1 MAVSLRP
8 TRLLLVCSLICG
20 SVVGQQAAAPAT
32 PSDSNTASDQ
42 GHAEQGQSLG
52 EMARKVRKDHTQEVQ
67 MSDADAKELFKSVD
81 KIVAFASE
89 DSGFPKRT
97 AVKRRLVSSAEVEK
111 FTRDQQGKEEYAQ
124 RLARSEMT
132 MKKFGL
138 LSRDFNLREFVVRAN
153 GKEIAAYYDD
163 ETKTISMVNWIPL
176 ERQAPILAHELTHA
190 LQDQNYDLKAWMKVE
205 APKPEEKK
213 NNESDVNDD
222 SIPAR
227 RAAVEGQAQ
236 IVFVDYI
243 LAPLGRNLQN
253 TPGLLYQM
261 EEPAVKAAADSQLL
275 HDAPMILREM
285 GTFPYRE
292 GLIFEGELLE
302 KGGKQMAFSGV
313 FARPPRNTHEVMQPT
328 AYMNREK
335 LSQVHIP
342 DVQQI
347 LSDKY
352 TVYDTGG
359 VGELDVRAL
368 LKTYGNRKEADVLA
382 GSWQGGAYVA
392 FRRTVKPA
400 ADALTTADLSLL
412 YVSRWKS
419 PASADRFA
427 HIYAAAIAQRYQ
439 SATPQ
444 TVTSCAGAKCPVFA
458 VQILTEE
465 GPVIVQQWAD
475 NTVLVSESFDQ
486 MTAGKLVDAVREGN
500 ADVQADNVQLDDLSS
515 RLYDLPEFSA
525 FQTLIGNRILREL
538 ESEPK

>member
-1 MAVSLRP
+1 
-8 TRLLLVCSLICG
+8 
-20 SVVGQQAAAPAT
+20 
-32 PSDSNTASDQ
+32 
-42 GHAEQGQSLG
+42 
-52 EMARKVRKDHTQEVQ
+52 MARKVRKDHTQEVQ

-205 APKPEEKK
+205 AGASQPGEKK
-213 NNESDVNDD
+213 NNEPDVNDD

-352 TVYDTGG
+352 AVYDTGG

-368 LKTYGNRKEADVLA
+368 LKTYGNRKEADILA

-392 FRRTVKPA
+392 FRRTAKPA

-427 HIYAAAIAQRYQ
+427 HIYATAIAQRYQ

-444 TVTSCAGAKCPVFA
+444 AVTSCAGAKCPAFA

-525 FQTLIGNRILREL
+525 FQTLIGDRILREL
-538 ESEPK
+538 ESEAK

>member
-20 SVVGQQAAAPAT
+20 SAFGQQAASPAPGAS
-32 PSDSNTASDQ
+32 SDSNSGTD
-42 GHAEQGQSLG
+42 QGQSLG

-89 DSGFPKRT
+89 DSGFPKRS

-205 APKPEEKK
+205 APKPGEKK

-222 SIPAR
+222 SMPAR

-243 LAPLGRNLQN
+243 LAPLGRSLQN

-335 LSQVHIP
+335 LSQVRIP

-352 TVYDTGG
+352 AVYDTGG

-368 LKTYGNRKEADVLA
+368 LKTYGNRKEADILA
-382 GSWQGGAYVA
+382 GSWSGGAYVA
-392 FRRTVKPA
+392 FRRTAKTA

-444 TVTSCAGAKCPVFA
+444 AVTSCAGAKCPAFA

-465 GPVIVQQWAD
+465 GPVIVQRWAD

-486 MTAGKLVDAVREGN
+486 MTAGKLVDAVREGS

-525 FQTLIGNRILREL
+525 FQTLIGDRIRREL
-538 ESEPK
+538 ESEAK

>member
-20 SVVGQQAAAPAT
+20 SAFGLQAASPAPAAS
-32 PSDSNTASDQ
+32 SDSNSGTD
-42 GHAEQGQSLG
+42 QGQSLG

-111 FTRDQQGKEEYAQ
+111 FTRDQQEKEEYAQ
-124 RLARSEMT
+124 RLTRSEMT

-205 APKPEEKK
+205 APKPGEKK

-275 HDAPMILREM
+275 HDAPVILREM

-352 TVYDTGG
+352 AVYDTGG

-368 LKTYGNRKEADVLA
+368 LKTYGNRKEADILA
-382 GSWQGGAYVA
+382 GSWSGGAYVA
-392 FRRTVKPA
+392 FRRTAKPA

-427 HIYAAAIAQRYQ
+427 HIYATAIAQRYQ

-444 TVTSCAGAKCPVFA
+444 AVTSCAGAKCPAFA

-525 FQTLIGNRILREL
+525 FQTLIGDRIRREL
-538 ESEPK
+538 ESEAK

>member
-8 TRLLLVCSLICG
+8 TRLLLVCSLLCG
-20 SVVGQQAAAPAT
+20 SAFGQQAASPAPAAS
-32 PSDSNTASDQ
+32 SDSNSGTD
-42 GHAEQGQSLG
+42 QGQSLG

-89 DSGFPKRT
+89 DSGFPKRS

-205 APKPEEKK
+205 APKPGEKK

-275 HDAPMILREM
+275 HDAPVILREM

-352 TVYDTGG
+352 AVYDTGG

-368 LKTYGNRKEADVLA
+368 LKTYGNRKEADILA
-382 GSWQGGAYVA
+382 GSWSGGAYVA
-392 FRRTVKPA
+392 FRRTAKPA

-427 HIYAAAIAQRYQ
+427 HIYATAIAQRYQ

-444 TVTSCAGAKCPVFA
+444 AVTSCAGAKCPAFA

-525 FQTLIGNRILREL
+525 FQTLIGDRIRREL
-538 ESEPK
+538 ESEAK

>member
-20 SVVGQQAAAPAT
+20 SAFGLQAASPAPAAS
-32 PSDSNTASDQ
+32 SDSNSGTD
-42 GHAEQGQSLG
+42 QGQSLG

-111 FTRDQQGKEEYAQ
+111 FTRDQQEKEEYAQ
-124 RLARSEMT
+124 RLTRSEMT

-205 APKPEEKK
+205 APKPGEKK

-275 HDAPMILREM
+275 HDAPVILREM

-352 TVYDTGG
+352 AVYDTGG

-368 LKTYGNRKEADVLA
+368 LKTYGNRKEADILA
-382 GSWQGGAYVA
+382 GSWSGGAYVA
-392 FRRTVKPA
+392 FRRTAKPA

-427 HIYAAAIAQRYQ
+427 HIYATAIAQRYQ

-444 TVTSCAGAKCPVFA
+444 AVTSCAGAKCPAFA

-486 MTAGKLVDAVREGN
+486 MTAGKLVDAVRSGN
-500 ADVQADNVQLDDLSS
+500 ADVQADNVGLDELSS

-525 FQTLIGNRILREL
+525 FQTLIGDRIRREL
-538 ESEPK
+538 ESEAK

>member
-20 SVVGQQAAAPAT
+20 SAFGLQAASPAPAAS
-32 PSDSNTASDQ
+32 SDSNSGTD
-42 GHAEQGQSLG
+42 QGQSLG

-205 APKPEEKK
+205 APKPGEKK

-352 TVYDTGG
+352 AVYDTGG

-368 LKTYGNRKEADVLA
+368 LKTYGNRKEADILA
-382 GSWQGGAYVA
+382 GSWSGGAYVA
-392 FRRTVKPA
+392 FRRTAKPA

-427 HIYAAAIAQRYQ
+427 HIYATAIAQRYQ

-444 TVTSCAGAKCPVFA
+444 AVTSCAGAKCPAFA

-525 FQTLIGNRILREL
+525 FQTLIGDRIRREL
-538 ESEPK
+538 ESEAK

>member
-20 SVVGQQAAAPAT
+20 SAFGLQAASPAPAAS
-32 PSDSNTASDQ
+32 SDSNSGTD
-42 GHAEQGQSLG
+42 QGQSLG

-124 RLARSEMT
+124 RLTRSEMT

-205 APKPEEKK
+205 APKPGEKK

-352 TVYDTGG
+352 AVYDTGG

-368 LKTYGNRKEADVLA
+368 LKTYGNRKEADILA

-392 FRRTVKPA
+392 FRRTDKPA

-427 HIYAAAIAQRYQ
+427 HIYATAIAQRYQ

-444 TVTSCAGAKCPVFA
+444 AVTSCAGAKCPAFA

-500 ADVQADNVQLDDLSS
+500 ADVQADNVGLDDLSS

-525 FQTLIGNRILREL
+525 FQALIGDRILREL
-538 ESEPK
+538 ESEAK

>member
-20 SVVGQQAAAPAT
+20 SAFGLQAASPAPAAS
-32 PSDSNTASDQ
+32 SDSNSGTD
-42 GHAEQGQSLG
+42 QGQSLG

-89 DSGFPKRT
+89 DSGFPKRS

-205 APKPEEKK
+205 APKPGEKK

-275 HDAPMILREM
+275 HDAPVILREM

-352 TVYDTGG
+352 AVYDTGG

-368 LKTYGNRKEADVLA
+368 LKTYGNRKEADILA
-382 GSWQGGAYVA
+382 GSWSGGAYVA
-392 FRRTVKPA
+392 FRRTAKPA

-427 HIYAAAIAQRYQ
+427 HIYAAAIAQRYR

-444 TVTSCAGAKCPVFA
+444 AVTSCAGAKCPAFA

-525 FQTLIGNRILREL
+525 FQTLIGDRIRREL
-538 ESEPK
+538 ESEAK